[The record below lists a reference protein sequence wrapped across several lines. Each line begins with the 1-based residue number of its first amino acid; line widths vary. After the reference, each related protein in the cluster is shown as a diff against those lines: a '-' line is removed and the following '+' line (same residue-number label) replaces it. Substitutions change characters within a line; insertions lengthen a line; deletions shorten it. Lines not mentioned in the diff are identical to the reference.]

1 MSDDVT
7 KRALA
12 LRLGLAIAAAMAGLG
27 VYILVRLLVLD
38 GAPLT
43 GTREIDFA
51 FAAFFFL
58 RAGLQVR
65 RWRQQR
71 DYTSAAE

>member
-1 MSDDVT
+1 MTDD
-7 KRALA
+7 RMPGALA
-12 LRLGLAIAAAMAGLG
+12 SRLGLAIAAAMAGLG
-27 VYILVRLLVLD
+27 VYIVVRLLVLG

-43 GTREIDFA
+43 GTRALDFG
-51 FAAFFFL
+51 FAVFFFL

-71 DYTSAAE
+71 DYTSAAS